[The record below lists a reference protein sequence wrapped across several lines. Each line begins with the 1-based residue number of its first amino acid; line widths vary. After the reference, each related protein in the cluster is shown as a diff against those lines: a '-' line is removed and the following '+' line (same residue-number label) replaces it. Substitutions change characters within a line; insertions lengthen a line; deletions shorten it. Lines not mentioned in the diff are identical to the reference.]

1 MTNKK
6 KAKIIQKHLDAMRN
20 KPRAI
25 ILTGKAMD
33 EIVLALR
40 AARRG
45 TSQETAYLR
54 RLVKRIQKQRG
65 V

>member
-6 KAKIIQKHLDAMRN
+6 KTKIVQKHLDALRN

-33 EIVLALR
+33 EIVLALK

-45 TSQETAYLR
+45 TAQETDYLR
-54 RLVKRIQKQRG
+54 GIVKKIQKQRG
-65 V
+65 